1 MKKFPI
7 IILSAFL
14 LAAACS
20 PEENMTGSQSG
31 NQKPE
36 YRPEP
41 GLNENVDPELFNVIN
56 LDYPGLEKVKEHYQ
70 AGELW
75 NAAYEL
81 LDYYRNRTTVSNP
94 LTDVFMMNPSV
105 SADEQNKAD
114 QALKENDYRF
124 AVASFSE
131 STGATGLPVYYSFK
145 GGDGINWD
153 LTVED
158 LGSENEKEFRIQRHR
173 HQWMLPQAK
182 VYRTSRDEKYFDDW
196 KTVYQSWLD
205 RYLPEYPEGAVESAN
220 DAWYGLQPAERAY
233 DQISIFEYFLP
244 SAGFTPEWLSTFL
257 VAFAKTVD
265 CVNANP
271 YADSESNIYTSQRK
285 TLYAA
290 GTLMP
295 EFVNSSAWKT
305 AGLEGFSG
313 VGDTFNDDGV
323 HNELDPSYHID
334 VLSKCYDVYRI
345 AAAND
350 ALSDFPSDYT
360 ENLRKAAGFVKDITY
375 PGYAIDNFN
384 DTRSSSWTRNVLMRN
399 FGYYSEMF
407 PDDRE
412 LLWMATGGQSGD
424 EPQAHVSVYP
434 VSGYY
439 MFRSTW
445 KSDGLMMVLKNN
457 YNPDNQWHCQPDNG
471 TFTIWNKGRSFSPDA
486 GCYSYDDGGDRK
498 TYSNTDMHNTMTLN
512 KARIADGHML
522 GEMLKQESGPN
533 YELIVTQNPSY
544 DGLTHRRAVFFV
556 DNSFFVL
563 VDEGFGSAEGTVNL
577 NFKGG
582 NPAGTPTNLDGNAN
596 KYVAD
601 NLPQTGKENTFDSS
615 KPCGMHTEFDDSN
628 NMLFTTFSEK
638 APSKAEWTTGYF
650 SNKLGERAGRRR
662 VWTIDVEK
670 TAGEN
675 LRFITVIHPF
685 GATGE
690 LKANMVNAEF
700 TDQVAA
706 DPAGAAVKVTVND
719 KEYNLSYTL

>member
-1 MKKFPI
+1 M
-7 IILSAFL
+7 
-14 LAAACS
+14 
-20 PEENMTGSQSG
+20 
-31 NQKPE
+31 
-36 YRPEP
+36 
-41 GLNENVDPELFNVIN
+41 V
-56 LDYPGLEKVKEHYQ
+56 
-70 AGELW
+70 
-75 NAAYEL
+75 
-81 LDYYRNRTTVSNP
+81 
-94 LTDVFMMNPSV
+94 
-105 SADEQNKAD
+105 
-114 QALKENDYRF
+114 
-124 AVASFSE
+124 
-131 STGATGLPVYYSFK
+131 K
-145 GGDGINWD
+145 GGKCTLLWYR
-153 LTVED
+153 L
-158 LGSENEKEFRIQRHR
+158 SSRI
-173 HQWMLPQAK
+173 
-182 VYRTSRDEKYFDDW
+182 TC
-196 KTVYQSWLD
+196 T
-205 RYLPEYPEGAVESAN
+205 
-220 DAWYGLQPAERAY
+220 
-233 DQISIFEYFLP
+233 I
-244 SAGFTPEWLSTFL
+244 
-257 VAFAKTVD
+257 
-265 CVNANP
+265 
-271 YADSESNIYTSQRK
+271 
-285 TLYAA
+285 
-290 GTLMP
+290 
-295 EFVNSSAWKT
+295 
-305 AGLEGFSG
+305 
-313 VGDTFNDDGV
+313 
-323 HNELDPSYHID
+323 
-334 VLSKCYDVYRI
+334 
-345 AAAND
+345 
-350 ALSDFPSDYT
+350 
-360 ENLRKAAGFVKDITY
+360 KDITY

-512 KARIADGHML
+512 KARITDGHML

-670 TAGEN
+670 TSGEN